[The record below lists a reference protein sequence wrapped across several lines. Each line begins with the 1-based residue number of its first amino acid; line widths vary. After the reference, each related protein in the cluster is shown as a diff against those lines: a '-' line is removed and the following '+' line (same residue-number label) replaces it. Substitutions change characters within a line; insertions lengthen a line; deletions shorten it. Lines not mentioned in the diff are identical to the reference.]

1 LTTIVEH
8 KHCIGQMT
16 LAEQVGSLRRAI
28 HRLINR
34 RLSGRTRRPFQHLVA
49 LKMVAR
55 CEVSSQVDLA
65 DRLGID
71 APAVSRLVD
80 RLVEDGVVTRQAG
93 ENRRC
98 VKLQATESAWPEV
111 ELLGEAARAV
121 DEEVSRHLTEAELHE
136 LKRLLDKALGAL
148 TQSASAQD
156 KPLDETG

>member
-1 LTTIVEH
+1 
-8 KHCIGQMT
+8 MT

-28 HRLINR
+28 HRVINR
-34 RLSGRTRRPFQHLVA
+34 RLSGRTRRPFQHLIA
-49 LKMVAR
+49 MKCIAHG
-55 CEVSSQVDLA
+55 EVRSQVDLA

-80 RLVEDGVVTRQAG
+80 RLVEDGLVTRQAG

-98 VKLQATESAWPEV
+98 VKLQTTESVGPEL

-136 LKRLLDKALGAL
+136 LRRLLDKALGAL
-148 TQSASAQD
+148 TQGPSAQER
-156 KPLDETG
+156 PLDEAG

>member
-1 LTTIVEH
+1 
-8 KHCIGQMT
+8 MT

-28 HRLINR
+28 HRVINR
-34 RLSGRTRRPFQHLVA
+34 RLSGRTRRPFQHLIA
-49 LKMVAR
+49 MKCIAHG
-55 CEVSSQVDLA
+55 EVRSQVDLT

-80 RLVEDGVVTRQAG
+80 RLVEDGMVTRQAG

-98 VKLQATESAWPEV
+98 VKLQVTESVGPEL

-148 TQSASAQD
+148 TQGSSAQER
-156 KPLDETG
+156 PLDEAG